1 VGECSIATLD
11 RELVT
16 SAVNGN
22 NFSERRAIGAEFPSI
37 LYSTVTC
44 QIEAFRPTNGLVL
57 HHQLAHLVHPTIV
70 VTTSIQQLLTV
81 YLVSTTSAQH
91 QLHNDVPHT
100 TSNALFAVHDPA
112 VVSELL
118 RMI

>member
-1 VGECSIATLD
+1 VSC
-11 RELVT
+11 
-16 SAVNGN
+16 
-22 NFSERRAIGAEFPSI
+22 
-37 LYSTVTC
+37 TV
-44 QIEAFRPTNGLVL
+44 EAFRPTNGLVL

-70 VTTSIQQLLTV
+70 VTTSIQQLLTI

-118 RMI
+118 RRTCLLPIRATAKTLTKGADRVKEEDV